1 MGSGSVWV
9 FRATFYWER
18 GRPRPLGGGQISLR
32 KACSLCGVAGE
43 GARAPSVTLSN
54 CAVLQTD
61 PLLILCLSC
70 LRRFTRASFAYY
82 ETRTDVRVRNPDF
95 EAFITMPDR
104 NDAWELLCEYTKGES
119 LRKHALAV
127 EAAMRAC
134 VERYGTG
141 DDNADEW
148 GLVGL
153 LHDFDYEMFPSADQH
168 PFTGANI
175 LCGRGYSDRLIRA
188 IMGHATY
195 TGVPRDTAMAR
206 ALFAT
211 DELCGFLVACALV
224 RPSKSLDDLEVAS
237 VKKKLKDKAFARS
250 VNRNDIQQSMEEL
263 GVNMDEHVRFVIDA
277 LRPVQDA
284 IGLNRLATVE

>member
-1 MGSGSVWV
+1 
-9 FRATFYWER
+9 
-18 GRPRPLGGGQISLR
+18 
-32 KACSLCGVAGE
+32 
-43 GARAPSVTLSN
+43 
-54 CAVLQTD
+54 
-61 PLLILCLSC
+61 
-70 LRRFTRASFAYY
+70 
-82 ETRTDVRVRNPDF
+82 
-95 EAFITMPDR
+95 MPDR
-104 NDAWELLCEYTKGES
+104 SHAWELLCEYTKGES

-134 VERYGTG
+134 VKRYGTA
-141 DDNADEW
+141 DDDEDEW

-153 LHDFDYEMFPSADQH
+153 LHDFDYEMFPSANQH

-175 LCGRGYSDRLIRA
+175 LCGRGYSERFIRA

-195 TGVPRDTAMAR
+195 TGVPRDTVMAR

-250 VNRNDIQQSMEEL
+250 VNRDDIRQGMEEL
-263 GVNMDEHVRFVIDA
+263 SVDADEHIRFVIDA
-277 LRPVQDA
+277 LRPVQHE
-284 IGLNRLATVE
+284 IGLNRSEPKAVGGEQ